1 MSLHHDN
8 MKLLHYIEEK
18 PCFSV
23 DQSTKRRNILSRQG
37 QGGGVKACDVGGG
50 RRGRRGK
57 RDGMVTH

>member
-1 MSLHHDN
+1 MSLRHDN

-37 QGGGVKACDVGGG
+37 QGGGELRRETWEAGEGGG
-50 RRGRRGK
+50 EEKETGW
-57 RDGMVTH
+57 

>member
-37 QGGGVKACDVGGG
+37 RGGGVRRETWEAGEGGG
-50 RRGRRGK
+50 EEKETGW
-57 RDGMVTH
+57 